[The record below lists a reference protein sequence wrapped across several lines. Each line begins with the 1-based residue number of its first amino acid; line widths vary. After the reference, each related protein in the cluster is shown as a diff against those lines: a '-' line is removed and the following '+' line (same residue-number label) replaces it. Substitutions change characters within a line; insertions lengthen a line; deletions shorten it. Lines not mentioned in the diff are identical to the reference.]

1 MWKCVYLI
9 CSCDGQMLL
18 VLCTPLLGPEQL
30 VQLLHFHVPLQFSF
44 SPDFCDAVSPSPL
57 CTLLTLSSIH
67 FTSSLSSVHST
78 DAAVQC
84 RGWPH
89 FGSFPFQHL
98 PIHFREPWALMS
110 DLSKMELTV
119 SIPPQPSHTSPQWS
133 LLGWIEATSP
143 SQSSSLRSL

>member
-1 MWKCVYLI
+1 
-9 CSCDGQMLL
+9 MLL

-30 VQLLHFHVPLQFSF
+30 VQLLHFHISLQSSF

-57 CTLLTLSSIH
+57 CTFLTLSSIH
-67 FTSSLSSVHST
+67 FTSSSSSVHST

-98 PIHFREPWALMS
+98 PIHFREPGALLMS
-110 DLSKMELTV
+110 DLSKMELTL
-119 SIPPQPSHTSPQWS
+119 PPSLPSHPI
-133 LLGWIEATSP
+133 LLLSGLS
-143 SQSSSLRSL
+143 